1 MGGPGSGRTTLYRDE
16 FAEEARALCELGATD
31 EELADHFGVWRRT
44 IARWRI
50 QNRAFA
56 EALTAGKALSDERVV
71 RSLYSRAIG
80 YEERQERVVFAP
92 GASTPRIVEVMTH
105 IPADPQAAA
114 LWLRN
119 RRPAEWRDRRTIEHS
134 GAIRHAR
141 IVNAFVKPESH
152 G

>member
-1 MGGPGSGRTTLYRDE
+1 MGGPGSGRRTLYRDE

-44 IARWRI
+44 IGRWRI
-50 QNRAFA
+50 RNRGFA
-56 EALTAGKALSDERVV
+56 EALTAGKAISDERVV

-92 GASTPRIVEVMTH
+92 GDSTPRTVEVRAH
-105 IPADPQAAA
+105 VPADPQAAA

-119 RRPAEWRDRRTIEHS
+119 RRPGEWRDSRKIEHS
-134 GAIRHAR
+134 GAIGHAR
-141 IVNAFVKPESH
+141 IVNAFVKAEPD